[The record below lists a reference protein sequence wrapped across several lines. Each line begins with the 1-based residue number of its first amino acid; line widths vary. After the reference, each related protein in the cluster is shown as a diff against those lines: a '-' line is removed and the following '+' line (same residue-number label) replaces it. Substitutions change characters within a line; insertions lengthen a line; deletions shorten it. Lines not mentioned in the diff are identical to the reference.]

1 MPADLVLAS
10 TSVYRRELIQ
20 RLGLEVR
27 CIPPACDEEALKQ
40 GRWTPEELAQRLAL
54 AKARSVAALHP
65 QATVIGGDQVCAL
78 GDEVL
83 HKPRTA
89 ERAVEQLLRMQ
100 GAQHRL
106 VTALVVIHRG
116 QELAHTDIT
125 RLTMRPL
132 TRSQLERYVAADQ
145 PLDCSGA
152 YKLEKRGIALFER
165 IESADHNAIV
175 GVPLMWLAG
184 TLAQLGYEVP

>member
-1 MPADLVLAS
+1 MPAALVLAS
-10 TSVYRRELIQ
+10 TSPYRRALIE
-20 RLGLEVR
+20 RLGVPVR
-27 CIPPACDEEALKQ
+27 CRPPACDEEALKH
-40 GRWTPEELAQRLAL
+40 GAWTPEELAARLAL
-54 AKARSVAALHP
+54 AKARSVAGLEP
-65 QATVIGGDQVCAL
+65 EATVVGGDQVCAF

-100 GAQHRL
+100 GLQHRL
-106 VTALVVIHRG
+106 VTALAVVHRG
-116 QELAHTDIT
+116 EVFAHTDVT

-132 TRSQLERYVAADQ
+132 TRAQLERYVAADR
-145 PLDCSGA
+145 PLDCAGA
-152 YKLEKRGIALFER
+152 YKLECLGIALFER

-184 TLAQLGYEVP
+184 ILAQLGYPVP

>member
-1 MPADLVLAS
+1 MSADLVLAS

-27 CIPPACDEEALKQ
+27 CIAPACDEEALKH
-40 GRWTPEELAQRLAL
+40 GCWTPEELAQRLAL

-65 QATVIGGDQVCAL
+65 DATVIGGDQVCAL

-100 GAQHRL
+100 GTQHRL
-106 VTALVVIHRG
+106 VTALVVVHRG

-184 TLAQLGYEVP
+184 TLAQLGYAVP

>member
-10 TSVYRRELIQ
+10 TSVYRRDLIL

-27 CIPPACDEEALKQ
+27 CIAPACDEEALKL

-65 QATVIGGDQVCAL
+65 AATVIGGDQVCAL

-132 TRSQLERYVAADQ
+132 TRSQLERYVAADR

-152 YKLEKRGIALFER
+152 YKLEQRGIALFER

>member
-1 MPADLVLAS
+1 MSADLVLAS

-27 CIPPACDEEALKQ
+27 CIAPACDEEALKH

-65 QATVIGGDQVCAL
+65 GATVIGGDQVCAL

>member
-1 MPADLVLAS
+1 MSADLVLAS

-27 CIPPACDEEALKQ
+27 CIAPACDEEALKQ
-40 GRWTPEELAQRLAL
+40 GCWTPEELAQRLAL

-65 QATVIGGDQVCAL
+65 DATVIGGDQVCAF

-106 VTALVVIHRG
+106 VTALVVVHRG

-184 TLAQLGYEVP
+184 TLAQLGYAVP